1 MEEKK
6 GNKYMG
12 LWQQPSNCG
21 KMYSIAANSFQIIS
35 KSVLDYLLTDSAV
48 VHQTSSC
55 ADTERRYF

>member
-6 GNKYMG
+6 GNKYTG
-12 LWQQPSNCG
+12 LWQQPLKCG

-35 KSVLDYLLTDSAV
+35 KSVLDYLHCSTVNDSAV

-55 ADTERRYF
+55 ANT